1 MRRRRDGM
9 NPVLAGGIAALIIA
23 IAVGFAFTRWNPF
36 ADPYELHAV
45 VESANNL
52 GENSP
57 VRIAGIEVGKVK
69 KVESTGDGSG
79 MARITMEIKDSG
91 LPIKK
96 DATIKI
102 RSRLFLEGNYFVEL
116 RPGTP
121 SAEALGSGGTLPPSQ
136 TAYPVQFGQVLTALQ
151 SDTREDLQVLLR
163 ELAVAYSGRG
173 PSGINELFRYQETA
187 YKNTSLV
194 NTALLGE
201 EPHDLSRLLEGQ
213 AKVFGALSRDE
224 DALANLV
231 TDLNTTIAAIASQ
244 DDNLRLTIPAL
255 RDVLLVGRPA
265 LQSLDAS
272 LPSIRAFA
280 RDALPGARTSR
291 ATLDAQIPFIRQ
303 ARGLVSEAEA
313 RGLVRDLRPTVPAL
327 ARLNRGSTRTFAQSR
342 ALAACQN
349 NVLLPF
355 SRTPI
360 NDPAF
365 ADTHSGDP
373 YFEEAPR
380 AFVGLAGESR
390 QADANSAFF
399 RVLAGTGP
407 TTVFSTGELGETLFG
422 QLPQEL
428 AGTRPP
434 EPPKAPSFRPD
445 IPCETQDPPDVN
457 TPAGPGDSL
466 VPLPTPPGLP
476 GIPDLPDLPLPK
488 KKIEEMRKAE
498 RGGENMVELINAHLK
513 ATARGEPSID
523 PLEYSAE
530 GRRIQAKRLGLKPLP
545 GGRYKKIGDAE

>member
-9 NPVLAGGIAALIIA
+9 NSMLAGA
-23 IAVGFAFTRWNPF
+23 IALAVIAVAVFFAFTRLNPF

-57 VRIAGIEVGKVK
+57 VRIAGVEVGKVK
-69 KVESTGDGSG
+69 NVQSRGDGSG
-79 MARITMEIKDSG
+79 TAKITMEIEDSG
-91 LPIKK
+91 LPIKR
-96 DATIKI
+96 DATLKI
-102 RSRLFLEGNYFVEL
+102 RSRLFLEGNYFVDL

-121 SAEALGSGGTLPPSQ
+121 SAEELKSGGTLPPSQ

-151 SDTREDLQVLLR
+151 SDTREDLQTLLR
-163 ELAVAYSGRG
+163 ELATGYGGGG
-173 PSGINELFRYQETA
+173 PAGLNMLFRYQEPA
-187 YKNTSLV
+187 YKNTALV

-201 EPHDLSRLLEGQ
+201 DEHDLSRLLKGQ

-224 DALANLV
+224 NALRNLV
-231 TDLNTTIAAIASQ
+231 TDLNTTIAAFASE

-255 RDVLLVGRPA
+255 RDVLTVGRPA
-265 LQSLDAS
+265 LQSLDRS

-303 ARGLVSEAEA
+303 ARGLVSEAEG

-327 ARLNRGSTRTFAQSR
+327 ARLNRGSTLTFAQTR
-342 ALAACQN
+342 ALASCQN
-349 NVLLPF
+349 TVLLPF
-355 SRTPI
+355 SKTPI

-365 ADTHSGDP
+365 ADTHSGEAF
-373 YFEEAPR
+373 YEESPR

-407 TTVFSTGELGETLFG
+407 TTVFSTGETGERIFG
-422 QLPQEL
+422 QLPQPF

-434 EPPKAPSFRPD
+434 KPARAPVFRPD
-445 IPCETQDPPDVN
+445 IPCETQEPPDLN
-457 TPAGPGDSL
+457 TPAGPGDSTAR
-466 VPLPTPPGLP
+466 PTNPGP
-476 GIPDLPDLPLPK
+476 VLPDLGEIIPK
-488 KKIEEMRKAE
+488 DESVNE
-498 RGGENMVELINAHLK
+498 GEDMIELINAHLK
-513 ATARGEPSID
+513 AKARGEPTID
-523 PLEYSAE
+523 PLEFSAQ
-530 GRRIQAKRLGLKPLP
+530 GRRIQARRLGLEPLP
-545 GGRYKKIGDAE
+545 GGRYRRIAGGKGGR